1 MAARMWR
8 VALAVLGAFGLAV
21 SGGCG
26 SRQSQPEFIYGVP
39 SVVSIE
45 VAVSDGTPAR
55 VNAVVRGVVRDAC
68 THIDSV
74 RQSLDGDVFSLRLT
88 TRRALAD
95 TCGDAETPFEATI
108 PLVVRGLQPGVYEV
122 DAGGVSATFY
132 YQREGSAP
140 QL

>member
-1 MAARMWR
+1 MAAKAGR
-8 VALAVLGAFGLAV
+8 VVLAVLGALGLAF

-39 SVVSIE
+39 KVVSVE
-45 VAVSDGTPAR
+45 VTVSDGVPAR
-55 VNAVVRGVVRDAC
+55 VNAVVRGVVHDAC

-74 RQSLDGDVFSLRLT
+74 RQSLDADVFLLRLT

-95 TCGDAETPFEATI
+95 TCSDAETAFEATI
-108 PLVVRGLQPGVYEV
+108 PLVVRGLQPGAYTV
-122 DAGGVSATFY
+122 DAGGVSASFY
-132 YQREGSAP
+132 YQREGAAP

>member
-1 MAARMWR
+1 MWR

-45 VAVSDGTPAR
+45 VTVSDGTPAR

-68 THIDSV
+68 THIDS
-74 RQSLDGDVFSLRLT
+74 RQSLDGDIFSLRLT

-95 TCGDAETPFEATI
+95 TFGDAETPLEATT